1 MNPRLPASLRVL
13 VALGLTAAAAAQNP
27 FHGSGAVGAYIV
39 NTPGV
44 LGQQLVVG
52 YGSPTTPLPI
62 CILGVSDGI
71 GPTFVPGFG
80 NLGIDLLSPAYQTF
94 TFGLDAN
101 GDGAGLLT
109 LPPGFPLPTD
119 PPLFFH
125 AATFELAGIS
135 VSKTVRVEWALPDA
149 WEPTAPMATARQL
162 HTATALATDPRDP
175 LTEVLVCGG
184 ATGSIIVPV
193 PLASAELYSPLTRST
208 TPLPSLL
215 LPRASHRAVR
225 LQDGRILITGGV
237 TNGGLVTA
245 TCETFDPATNT
256 FSLAGLMTTPRAGH
270 AVTLLNDGRVLITG
284 GVSDWQNAASQLTAR
299 LNTAQDSAELFD
311 PVTGLFTP
319 LPVMAAK
326 RFGHSQTLLN
336 NGRVLVVSGIN
347 GGSTSFDL
355 SGNVF
360 QVPIWTAT
368 CEVFDPASLT
378 FAATTA
384 LGPFLPTQSRA
395 FHGASLLPGG
405 SVLVCGGLVQAQT
418 QGSPAVAGLSC
429 AVWDGIN
436 WSSTTSLPTAAAFAT
451 QVDFGGGALVMGGVT
466 GDLTQLTPTGQ
477 VVLHDGVAVTS
488 LAPLGTGGGA
498 AQRGM
503 HTCTPLYDGT
513 FLVLGGAAW
522 PSTLAD
528 GQVYTPN

>member
-1 MNPRLPASLRVL
+1 MLHRPSPACSLL
-13 VALGLTAAAAAQNP
+13 VAALVLAATGAAQNP

-135 VSKTVRVEWALPDA
+135 VSKTVRVEWADPNA
-149 WEPTAPMATARQL
+149 WEPTAPMATQRQQ

-184 ATGSIIVPV
+184 ATGSIIVPT
-193 PLASAELYSPLTRST
+193 PLASCELYSPLTRST
-208 TPLPSLL
+208 TALPAMA

-256 FSLAGLMTTPRAGH
+256 FSLAGLMNAPRAGH
-270 AVTLLNDGRVLITG
+270 AVTLLNDGRVLISG
-284 GVSDWQNAASQLTAR
+284 GVSDWQNA
-299 LNTAQDSAELFD
+299 
-311 PVTGLFTP
+311 
-319 LPVMAAK
+319 
-326 RFGHSQTLLN
+326 
-336 NGRVLVVSGIN
+336 
-347 GGSTSFDL
+347 
-355 SGNVF
+355 
-360 QVPIWTAT
+360 
-368 CEVFDPASLT
+368 
-378 FAATTA
+378 
-384 LGPFLPTQSRA
+384 
-395 FHGASLLPGG
+395 
-405 SVLVCGGLVQAQT
+405 
-418 QGSPAVAGLSC
+418 
-429 AVWDGIN
+429 
-436 WSSTTSLPTAAAFAT
+436 
-451 QVDFGGGALVMGGVT
+451 
-466 GDLTQLTPTGQ
+466 
-477 VVLHDGVAVTS
+477 
-488 LAPLGTGGGA
+488 GT
-498 AQRGM
+498 
-503 HTCTPLYDGT
+503 
-513 FLVLGGAAW
+513 
-522 PSTLAD
+522 
-528 GQVYTPN
+528 